1 MSPRFINTTTVNSK
15 KCPVKKLPLSM
26 ATLLLVTSIWR
37 GKRNANASE
46 SDVTKSMVDWAISN
60 MTWDVNPRAS
70 VFSAGGAPTGRVIS
84 LYLDGFFMGPLGV
97 NTIDVRR
104 GSMLHTNV
112 LHNLV
117 YLKCVNWIKGLEIMR
132 LQNSSESLDS
142 SPDRSSSS
150 SEASS
155 SDCSSSS

>member
-112 LHNLV
+112 LHKLG
-117 YLKCVNWIKGLEIMR
+117 YAHMIMGLEIMR

-142 SPDRSSSS
+142 SRDRSSSS